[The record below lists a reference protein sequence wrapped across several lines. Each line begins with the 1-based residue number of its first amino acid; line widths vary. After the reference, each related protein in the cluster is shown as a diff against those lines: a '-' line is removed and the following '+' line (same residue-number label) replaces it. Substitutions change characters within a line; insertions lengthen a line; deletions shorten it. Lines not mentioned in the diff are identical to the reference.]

1 MPTSDKKQKADSLLK
16 IMVGNIGADE
26 QPPDC
31 AALGKWLDNN
41 ECPAG
46 ALYDAARL
54 MSRTINDGIE
64 RHLVAITAEG
74 DTVWTGPGGEART
87 ISMEDLVEVWTR
99 IPASEQPDYP
109 VKPVVQAWINRIRE
123 IKPDQRTTGI
133 IPGTAKATDYG
144 QLELE
149 LGRNDA
155 GTQLGFIAHYAEQAG
170 SRLPGMEPL
179 EETMMISP
187 MLLLYDAAH
196 MPPEKGGHGAP
207 LSMRI
212 WTEATMSMRIGD
224 RHAPGK
230 MIIKA
235 RDMIDWLWPNGNF
248 KPSRHLPAMNKA
260 LMDVNH
266 AIIPWKQ
273 GYWAAVLVRNFP
285 GTVDDPILL
294 EISLPP
300 GSGQGPLIHRDV
312 LRQYGVTQA
321 GLYRAYLSIAYIWDE
336 HGTQQGKVI
345 QATRPSVARDE
356 EGYILDK
363 NGRRVTGKNGRWVK
377 AWNHPEAVPLGE
389 REPNPAT
396 RVYPLIPER
405 ELATITH
412 SGTRDRSTKPILKAR
427 RTLDRMAEDGAIML
441 QTGLKTSAGEP
452 AVKILPPDGW
462 GPNWN
467 PPAEFLKKKKA

>member
-1 MPTSDKKQKADSLLK
+1 MPTSEKKQKADSLLK
-16 IMVGNIGADE
+16 IMAGNIGAGE

-31 AALGKWLDNN
+31 AELSKWLANN
-41 ECPAG
+41 QCPAA
-46 ALYDAARL
+46 ALYEAADL
-54 MSRTINDGIE
+54 MSRTVNDGTE
-64 RHLVAITAEG
+64 RHLVAVTPEG
-74 DTVWTGPGGEART
+74 DTVWTGPRGYSWT
-87 ISMEDLVEVWTR
+87 ISMEDLVEIWTR
-99 IPASEQPDYP
+99 IPSSEQPDYP
-109 VKPVVQAWINRIRE
+109 VKPVVHAWINRIRE
-123 IKPDQRTTGI
+123 VKPDDRTTGI
-133 IPGTAKATDYG
+133 IPGTTKVTDYG

-149 LGRNDA
+149 FNRNDA
-155 GTQLGFIAHYAEQAG
+155 EAMLGFIPNPAEQAS

-179 EETMMISP
+179 EETIMIPP

-212 WTEATMSMRIGD
+212 WTESTMAVRIGD

-235 RDMIDWLWPNGNF
+235 RDMVDWLWPNGNF

-260 LMDVNH
+260 LKDVNH
-266 AIIPWKQ
+266 AMTPWKH
-273 GYWAAVLVRNFP
+273 GYWASVLVRNLP
-285 GTVDDPILL
+285 RTVDDPILL

-300 GSGQGPLIHRDV
+300 GSGQGPLIHREV

-321 GLYRAYLSIAYIWDE
+321 GLYRAYLSIAYIWDDY
-336 HGTQQGKVI
+336 GTQQGKVI
-345 QATRPSVARDE
+345 QATRPTVARDE

-363 NGRRVTGKNGRWVK
+363 NGRRVTGKNGREVK
-377 AWNHPEAVPLGE
+377 AWNHPEAVHLGE

-396 RVYPLIPER
+396 RVYPLITER

-412 SGTRDRSTKPILKAR
+412 AGTKDKSTKPTVKAR
-427 RTLDRMAEDGAIML
+427 RTLDRMAEDGVIIL

-452 AVKILPPDGW
+452 AVKILPPEGW

-467 PPAEFLKKKKA
+467 PPPEFLKRKKG